1 MTQRFGVFA
10 TTDGWLVALENH
22 LERFDTRGEAMAAA
36 LKLAQ
41 VTRWRG
47 DAAEVISQEH
57 AGGALTAV
65 DTARGPELRR

>member
-10 TTDGWLVALENH
+10 TADGWLVALEDS
-22 LERFDTRGEAMAAA
+22 LQRFDTRGEAMAAA

-57 AGGALTAV
+57 VGGVLTPVEA
-65 DTARGPELRR
+65 TRPTELRR